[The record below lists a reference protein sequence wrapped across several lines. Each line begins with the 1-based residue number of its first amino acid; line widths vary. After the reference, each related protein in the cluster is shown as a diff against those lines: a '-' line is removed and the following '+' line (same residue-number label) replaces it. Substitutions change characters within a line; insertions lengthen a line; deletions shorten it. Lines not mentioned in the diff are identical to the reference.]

1 MTFNSLIL
9 VEYCWLAIG
18 LVWLAGLAF
27 GKRIVRRQPSTARL
41 FQFGLA
47 IFGFALVGSKWFDR
61 GWMAVSFLPPT
72 ELAHRFSDSLGLG
85 FAIAG
90 SLFAIWARIALGG
103 NWSATPTVKDSHELV
118 VRGPYS
124 LSRHPIYSGL
134 LTITLGT
141 VLVVGEW
148 RSFVGF
154 FVVVLALILKMCHE
168 EQLMTQQF
176 PESYPRYRQQVKA
189 LIPGLL

>member
-1 MTFNSLIL
+1 MTFNALGL

-18 LVWLAGLAF
+18 LVWLAALGF
-27 GKRIVRRQPSTARL
+27 TKRVVRRQPSTARL

-47 IFGFALVGSKWFDR
+47 MFGFALVGSHWFNR

-72 ELAHRFSDSLGLG
+72 EVAHQIANLIGAGLA
-85 FAIAG
+85 IIG
-90 SLFAIWARIALGG
+90 SLFAIWARVALGG
-103 NWSATPTVKDSHELV
+103 NWSGTPTVKDSHELV
-118 VRGPYS
+118 VRGPYA
-124 LSRHPIYSGL
+124 LSRHPIYTGL
-134 LTITLGT
+134 LTTTLGT

-154 FVVVLALILKMCHE
+154 FLVILALMLKMCHE
-168 EQLMTQQF
+168 EKLMTQQF
-176 PESYPRYRQQVKA
+176 PETYPRYRQQVKA